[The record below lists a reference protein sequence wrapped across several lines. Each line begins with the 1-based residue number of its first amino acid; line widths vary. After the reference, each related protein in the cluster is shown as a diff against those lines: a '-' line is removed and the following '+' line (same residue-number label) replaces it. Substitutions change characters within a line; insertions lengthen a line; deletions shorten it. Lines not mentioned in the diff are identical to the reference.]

1 MEHLVV
7 IFQPLVNV
15 VVNVMLC
22 QLTHEAVN
30 ACVTYDMD
38 EFGETV
44 CPHHRVDVSENLGCH
59 LSRHDNGVARY
70 GVVEFVGK
78 DLRFVCFQCCNG
90 CLVELVRQSAANL
103 FQLAVKVVF
112 IAYLVVKI
120 GCRYHCKAY
129 CKGRP
134 NNIVKG

>member
-7 IFQPLVNV
+7 IFQSLVYV

-22 QLTHEAVN
+22 QLTYKAVN
-30 ACVTYDMD
+30 TCVTYDVD
-38 EFGETV
+38 KFGEAV

-90 CLVELVRQSAANL
+90 CLVELVRQSAANF

-112 IAYLVVKI
+112 VAYLVVKI
-120 GCRYHCKAY
+120 GCGNHCKAY